1 MDPVSA
7 NFAKLKTKTS
17 FSLFQIIP
25 IILEFYNTFSSIE
38 LVSLVLPRNFPLLVL
53 HFLKLEW
60 PSKNLNFSVN
70 WRLSSGNPNWQ
81 EGFLNIC
88 GNSNREYSESQNNAK
103 NQRCNIWS
111 FRKQSVKLTFRVL
124 EDASNT
130 LSYLVTSLSWRTI
143 PWCGK

>member
-1 MDPVSA
+1 MDPVST

-17 FSLFQIIP
+17 FSLFQISP

-70 WRLSSGNPNWQ
+70 WRLSSGNPRWQ

-111 FRKQSVKLTFRVL
+111 FRKQSVKLTFHVL

-130 LSYLVTSLSWRTI
+130 LSDLVASLSWRTI